1 MPQHL
6 KTHEGFY
13 LLCMN
18 SHALAEFQRNPCM
31 SLLPDVPVWMC
42 GCIIVSDI
50 ILGSL
55 AVAPINVLY
64 LDLFVL
70 LTLKMTRALCV
81 TWYLSGI
88 GINWPVIETGGHTP
102 PTTTTITI
110 WLFHPV
116 QYSVGLIFFIHCDTS
131 KKICNWLNRTPCSCS
146 HSLCHSHR
154 RAIQKC
160 IPVLACGIF
169 SWWWIAGH
177 AHNLCLKYLMD
188 IKPEIFLGLWFYL
201 ERTLPHSH
209 PCLAFQE
216 PKSETCSTA
225 SGRTWFR
232 LQGKTRDRKSV
243 ATKTM
248 FVKVKGEKSCGG
260 ILEEPETVYRGRGE
274 EIEIV

>member
-13 LLCMN
+13 FLCMN

-88 GINWPVIETGGHTP
+88 GINWPPPPPPLPFDYFIPFSTVSVLSSLSTVMTP
-102 PTTTTITI
+102 NVT
-110 WLFHPV
+110 
-116 QYSVGLIFFIHCDTS
+116 TS

-177 AHNLCLKYLMD
+177 THNLCLKYLMD

-248 FVKVKGEKSCGG
+248 FVKVKGE
-260 ILEEPETVYRGRGE
+260 
-274 EIEIV
+274 